1 MIVGVG
7 SIKAFVIFKKYF
19 VINREKKKKKQGKLK
34 IKNKEKIT
42 C

>member
-7 SIKAFVIFKKYF
+7 SIKAFVIIKKYF
-19 VINREKKKKKQGKLK
+19 IINREKKKKETRK